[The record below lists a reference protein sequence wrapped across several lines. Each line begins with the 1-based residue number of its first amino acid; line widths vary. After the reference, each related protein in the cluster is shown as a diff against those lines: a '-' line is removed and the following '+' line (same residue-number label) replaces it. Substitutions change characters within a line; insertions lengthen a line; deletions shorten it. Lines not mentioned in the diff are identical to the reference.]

1 MKVGDLVKLI
11 SYPSKYENLG
21 QIGLVEEITVNRTT
35 GNEIAKVRFNNG
47 ELSKKAHFCLEVIN
61 ERG

>member
-11 SYPSKYENLG
+11 SYPSKHEFPG

-47 ELSKKAHFCLEVIN
+47 ELSRKAHFCLEVIS